1 MRSFQYNIIG
11 SFCVLFLFSFT
22 SLYAQDISDALRLGM
37 PYTSSD
43 ARALGMGDSYIGLSD
58 GVGAAEFNPAGFGLL
73 KKLEISG
80 GINYLS
86 YNNNTNFLGQSSSYS
101 NSATNLSNFSLAFP
115 FPTARGSLVFGLS
128 YHITQDYT
136 SALKFS
142 GFNST
147 NSSLIQDLNATTNIP
162 YNLYLADSNY
172 NTNIKGKLN
181 QSGSILES
189 GSTGNWT
196 FSGAIEVYK
205 NLFVGLNLDIIAG
218 SYENNYNYY
227 EDDINGIYAN
237 TPTDPSTPGTTG
249 FQTFHVNHLLD
260 WNISG
265 WDAKFG
271 LIYQLENHSRFGITI
286 QFPKTYTIKE
296 TFNYQASSIFNNY
309 PTQNYNY
316 NDQVQYDIV
325 TPFELGGGF
334 AFNIQSLILSLQAT
348 FVDYRQLTFQ
358 NPTGIDAGTI
368 ASLNQSIKDNLRSV
382 VNYNVGAEYTFPY
395 LGLRLRAG
403 FFVQPSAYLNDPSQY
418 DQKYYTLGLGYLI
431 DGTFNIDF
439 AYMHGWWNTFG
450 YNYNDQYYTS
460 PTTNQSITANK
471 IIIATTFR
479 F

>member
-205 NLFVGLNLDIIAG
+205 NLFV
-218 SYENNYNYY
+218 
-227 EDDINGIYAN
+227 
-237 TPTDPSTPGTTG
+237 
-249 FQTFHVNHLLD
+249 
-260 WNISG
+260 
-265 WDAKFG
+265 
-271 LIYQLENHSRFGITI
+271 
-286 QFPKTYTIKE
+286 
-296 TFNYQASSIFNNY
+296 
-309 PTQNYNY
+309 
-316 NDQVQYDIV
+316 
-325 TPFELGGGF
+325 
-334 AFNIQSLILSLQAT
+334 
-348 FVDYRQLTFQ
+348 
-358 NPTGIDAGTI
+358 
-368 ASLNQSIKDNLRSV
+368 
-382 VNYNVGAEYTFPY
+382 
-395 LGLRLRAG
+395 
-403 FFVQPSAYLNDPSQY
+403 
-418 DQKYYTLGLGYLI
+418 
-431 DGTFNIDF
+431 
-439 AYMHGWWNTFG
+439 
-450 YNYNDQYYTS
+450 
-460 PTTNQSITANK
+460 
-471 IIIATTFR
+471 
-479 F
+479 